1 VLQLEN
7 LSKSYRGI
15 PAISNV
21 NFRVDAGEVV
31 GYLGANGSGK
41 STTVKII
48 TGLLQPN
55 EGRVLFHGR
64 NIREDL
70 VSFRGALGYVPEEA
84 HLYTYL
90 SGMEYLQLVGR
101 LRGLR
106 ERQIS
111 IKAHRLLQLLG
122 LESWRHSPI
131 SMYSKGMKQR
141 VLIAAALMHDP
152 QLLIF
157 DEPLSGLD
165 VLSSRLFKDLLL
177 ELTKAGK
184 AVLYISHVLEVVEQI
199 CSRVVVIAKGKIL
212 ADASPSKLTEL
223 MELANLESVFAQ
235 LVQQEDTRSVA
246 RDVVEA
252 IKVHHVYRH
261 SHLRSAGIPRP
272 VTRSASSLTRRGG
285 TGTKSVPPP
294 RSPLSRTI
302 LQQRYGLR
310 RWGNEGP
317 ASPGS
322 LCDCAPGNGHRLVLV
337 PVVPST
343 PRTALLVSGERPL
356 LLCLVFICC
365 SGSREHLCLGLALP

>member
-1 VLQLEN
+1 MLQLEN

-21 NFRVDAGEVV
+21 TFRVDAGEVV

-55 EGRVLFHGR
+55 EGRVLFRGT
-64 NIREDL
+64 NIRDDL
-70 VSFRGALGYVPEEA
+70 ASFRAVLGYVPEEA

-177 ELTKAGK
+177 ELTAAGK

-235 LVQQEDTRSVA
+235 LVQQEDTRAVA
-246 RDVVEA
+246 REVVEA
-252 IKVHHVYRH
+252 IKVTNV
-261 SHLRSAGIPRP
+261 
-272 VTRSASSLTRRGG
+272 
-285 TGTKSVPPP
+285 
-294 RSPLSRTI
+294 
-302 LQQRYGLR
+302 
-310 RWGNEGP
+310 
-317 ASPGS
+317 
-322 LCDCAPGNGHRLVLV
+322 
-337 PVVPST
+337 
-343 PRTALLVSGERPL
+343 
-356 LLCLVFICC
+356 
-365 SGSREHLCLGLALP
+365 